1 MIGKLIKG
9 YKMNDIKDN
18 PYGKY
23 NGNELDYVL
32 EVLDSENMDRKSNP
46 YVNRFEKK
54 FSQIFKSNSSTEN
67 LLV

>member
-23 NGNELDYVL
+23 NGNELDYK
-32 EVLDSENMDRKSNP
+32 RGWKP
-46 YVNRFEKK
+46 KK
-54 FSQIFKSNSSTEN
+54 
-67 LLV
+67 